1 MDKRKVQVS
10 YCLLSFSWTFK
21 DDLLSVFHLQC
32 IPAYPYTFR
41 AIKEWILK
49 SICSSQQLESC
60 RATLQFKFFL
70 KVDEIDEAN
79 FPFDSAGK
87 FYYDKS
93 IAILK
98 SSS

>member
-1 MDKRKVQVS
+1 MVAN
-10 YCLLSFSWTFK
+10 SWNHAR
-21 DDLLSVFHLQC
+21 HL
-32 IPAYPYTFR
+32 Y
-41 AIKEWILK
+41 ILN
-49 SICSSQQLESC
+49 SSWALE
-60 RATLQFKFFL
+60 
-70 KVDEIDEAN
+70 VDEAN